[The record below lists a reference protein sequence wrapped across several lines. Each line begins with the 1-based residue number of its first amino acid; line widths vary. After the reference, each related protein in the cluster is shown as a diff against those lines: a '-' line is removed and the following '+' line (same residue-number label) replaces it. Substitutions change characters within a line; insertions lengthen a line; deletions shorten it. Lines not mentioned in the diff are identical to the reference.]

1 MDILKYID
9 DAMEAYSAEP
19 RLGFN
24 RGGLA
29 DILKKAYYELKE
41 ELGRAPSQAE
51 LMRKTGISQK
61 GLKSN
66 IGNLKLSNV
75 KKEIALKSSQ
85 LAKEKAMAKKVT
97 IPTHYSYD
105 YGKKKGVK
113 WPSQE
118 IKKLWTTDLE
128 KRYQFPKQSFEY
140 LESRKA
146 NKVLDDIALAEKYG
160 VKKTEVERIN
170 KVLKEEKGLQF
181 PKKEVSQANLD
192 KIKRRREAM
201 KIFSDPAYE
210 GTISGTTKIHKS
222 HMGDLY
228 NRPVTTSNIGYAPAE
243 VNLFLEKKIDP
254 AIKSIYEEQDKL
266 IKNKPKGW
274 KQSLENLNVKGMK
287 YAALSEGYKNFEIT
301 DPNTLKKYTY
311 GTDYGKTIDPLG
323 TLEGKKLKDLS
334 PEDKQI
340 IELNRKAV
348 FESQSKTFPES
359 QLKKIA
365 QNLNKA
371 GFKCKFD
378 KGGLAVCDNPAD
390 YADDIA
396 RKAKLAA
403 NKNPAAV
410 RQFKNL
416 GKIVKTGRAGLS
428 ATGLTLLG
436 EIAFAAPFA
445 AMDYTEGLTFK
456 RMLGN
461 ATLGLLVKLKMQKLE
476 HTKVVMKDLKQGT
489 YKKKQLKLKS

>member
-118 IKKLWTTDLE
+118 IKKSWTTDLE

-192 KIKRRREAM
+192 RIKRRKDAIE
-201 KIFSDPAYE
+201 IFSDPAYE
-210 GTISGTTKIHKS
+210 GAISGTTKVNKS

-228 NRPVTTSNIGYAPAE
+228 NRPVTTSNIGYAPAK

-254 AIKSIYEEQDKL
+254 AIKSIYEKQDKL

-287 YAALSEGYKNFEIT
+287 YAALSEGYKNFETT
-301 DPNTLKKYTY
+301 DPNTLKKSTY
-311 GTDYGKTIDPLG
+311 GIDYGKTIDPLG

-334 PEDKQI
+334 SQDKQI

-348 FESQSKTFPES
+348 FESQSKTVPES
-359 QLKKIA
+359 QIKKIA

-378 KGGLAVCDNPAD
+378 KGGLAVCDNLQTMQTTLQD
-390 YADDIA
+390 
-396 RKAKLAA
+396 K
-403 NKNPAAV
+403 
-410 RQFKNL
+410 QNL
-416 GKIVKTGRAGLS
+416 QQIKI
-428 ATGLTLLG
+428 
-436 EIAFAAPFA
+436 
-445 AMDYTEGLTFK
+445 
-456 RMLGN
+456 
-461 ATLGLLVKLKMQKLE
+461 
-476 HTKVVMKDLKQGT
+476 
-489 YKKKQLKLKS
+489 QLQ